1 MTRVSLV
8 GDEVGLEETEV
19 SSLPGQTN
27 LHLYPKAC
35 HHVQA

>member
-8 GDEVGLEETEV
+8 GDEVGLGEIEV

-27 LHLYPKAC
+27 LHL
-35 HHVQA
+35 